1 MKPRISAKNKKRI
14 RHLSAPS
21 PTSTSKKYKKKKFVE
36 PNPRPDGSIDAD
48 DLIDLPRLNEMF
60 NRYMSCYEDATKDK
74 TGRFGGILYSAKLNS
89 YWALNPLILLFYT
102 FDTFYT

>member
-74 TGRFGGILYSAKLNS
+74 TGRFGGILYSA
-89 YWALNPLILLFYT
+89 
-102 FDTFYT
+102 